1 MTEPHQVEAL
11 WVIARLPVALAEAM
25 AERPGN
31 LREYPWHLPRFHYEE
46 ADR

>member
-1 MTEPHQVEAL
+1 
-11 WVIARLPVALAEAM
+11 M